1 MTIMDTIN
9 ETAGMNNAELL
20 EQYYAQRDW
29 VAYANLRGQ
38 QWQSNHRWFKARVKQ
53 LGYKSIAEFCEKNPQ
68 GVVAGTV
75 SGWFRGQSVINISHI
90 QNLCLGLRV
99 SPNDLLTVLGY
110 YNPKK
115 QTLQALESEEN
126 A

>member
-9 ETAGMNNAELL
+9 QTASMNNAELL
-20 EQYYAQRDW
+20 EYFYAQRDW
-29 VAYANLRGQ
+29 VAYRNLYEQR
-38 QWQSNHRWFKARVKQ
+38 WKNNHKWFRARVKQ

-75 SGWFRGQSVINISHI
+75 SGWFRGNSVINIGHI
-90 QNLCLGLRV
+90 DKLCYALRV